1 VSGLALLALGG
12 SQPAHALTINVS
24 YPNASDVP
32 AAEMT
37 EINSVVS
44 LLDSSFIN
52 PVTDNITVDFV
63 PPGSGP
69 GLCNL
74 GCSSTTG
81 ATNITYGAWRGA
93 MAADSVANPQN
104 TFLSAAVATLPASD
118 PIGNGNMSFVRTA
131 NGKAIGLFAFG
142 GTDSAL
148 TFVNTPNT
156 FEFTGVATASRIDFQ
171 NTFEHELDEALGIG
185 SALTGLA
192 NNALN
197 NPTSFEPEDY
207 FRYSS
212 TAGVRSITTS
222 PTANVF
228 FSYNGINDVQM
239 FNQNNTA
246 CGNSTAAAMIG
257 STSPILAAQRRP
269 PPTCRMRSGFQARWL
284 LMAQAAR
291 SSSPSRR
298 SAMILQSPYQ
308 LP

>member
-32 AAEMT
+32 AAAMT

-156 FEFTGVATASRIDFQ
+156 FEFTGVATAGRIDFQ

-197 NPTSFEPEDY
+197 PTSFEPEDY

-228 FSYNGINDVQM
+228 SLT
-239 FNQNNTA
+239 TA
-246 CGNSTAAAMIG
+246 STTSRCSIKTTPPAATAPPIAMIG

-269 PPTCRMRSGFQARWL
+269 PPTCRMRSGFRARWL